1 MVAVV
6 CIGRTK
12 RCGHSGRT
20 DVTMQSQAPAH
31 LPRRYRTVM
40 AALSLLTGT
49 VLGILVATGPP
60 APITVVLGIA
70 LGLGAGV
77 AAFVTL
83 EHSVALEH
91 SSE

>member
-1 MVAVV
+1 ME
-6 CIGRTK
+6 
-12 RCGHSGRT
+12 
-20 DVTMQSQAPAH
+20 SQAPAH

-40 AALSLLTGT
+40 AALSLLAGT

-60 APITVVLGIA
+60 APVTVLLGIA

-77 AAFVTL
+77 TAFVTL

>member
-1 MVAVV
+1 
-6 CIGRTK
+6 
-12 RCGHSGRT
+12 
-20 DVTMQSQAPAH
+20 
-31 LPRRYRTVM
+31 M

-60 APITVVLGIA
+60 APITVLLGIA